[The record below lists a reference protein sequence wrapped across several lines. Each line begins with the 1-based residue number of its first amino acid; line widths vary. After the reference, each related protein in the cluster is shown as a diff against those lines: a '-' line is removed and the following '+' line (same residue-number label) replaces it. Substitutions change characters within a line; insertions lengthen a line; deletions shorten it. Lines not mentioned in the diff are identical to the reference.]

1 MSLRLLAANAR
12 PPLRHLSRSL
22 STSPQSSSSG
32 SVRRTLYA
40 ATFAASAG
48 LFAVYYL
55 DARSALHEH
64 IVNPILRNAL
74 DAETAH
80 KLALKVLRSGF
91 APKDPLADDDR
102 LAVHV
107 CRVSSQRVNIL
118 NHFSFGVKNCQT
130 LSDWLPALTR
140 MGKPLMVCFQFSKMS
155 FVSRDN

>member
-1 MSLRLLAANAR
+1 MAKHGVRIQSQSAYMSLRLLAR

-22 STSPQSSSSG
+22 STSPQASSSG
-32 SVRRTLYA
+32 SLRRALYA
-40 ATFAASAG
+40 TAFTASVG

-80 KLALKVLRSGF
+80 KFALKVLRSGL

-102 LAVHV
+102 LAVNV
-107 CRVSSQRVNIL
+107 CRV
-118 NHFSFGVKNCQT
+118 FS
-130 LSDWLPALTR
+130 
-140 MGKPLMVCFQFSKMS
+140 
-155 FVSRDN
+155 